1 MSHTYRVLTP
11 HLAGLTSLKLTAA
24 ATITTDITTETLQG
38 MPKRKGQCARL
49 GLLGGGGVQTLH
61 ATKVSGFC
69 CQPKSLP
76 TVYSEHLLPS
86 RHRNRHED
94 MQFYLG

>member
-49 GLLGGGGVQTLH
+49 GLLGGGG
-61 ATKVSGFC
+61 FRPC
-69 CQPKSLP
+69 MPPRCQDSVASQNPYQQCILSTYYLP
-76 TVYSEHLLPS
+76 DTVIGTRTCNSI
-86 RHRNRHED
+86 
-94 MQFYLG
+94 